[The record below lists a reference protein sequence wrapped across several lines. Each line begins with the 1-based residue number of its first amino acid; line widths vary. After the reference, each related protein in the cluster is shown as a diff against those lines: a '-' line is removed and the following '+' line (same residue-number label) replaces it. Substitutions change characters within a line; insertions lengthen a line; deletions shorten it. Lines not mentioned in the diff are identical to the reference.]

1 MSSAMQQSVISTTA
15 DAVGKL
21 LQFGAAMLGAGNT
34 ATRTRQSMEAIA
46 QKLDLDAVSVSI
58 SFDSITA
65 TVRRS
70 DEWITRVRDIRP
82 AAINVWKVAE
92 LERLPRSLKPETALG
107 DIEAKL
113 AVIQLTES
121 QYSNL
126 QIGVAVA
133 LATAGFAFVNG
144 AAAPEMIASAF
155 GGGFGQW
162 ARMWLSRRRFN
173 QFGAAALSGA
183 IASGVFVIAATLA
196 GRAGFEFA
204 QYPAGFIASVLF
216 LVPGFPLI
224 AGLFDLL
231 QYQTVAA
238 VSRFAFGLMILL
250 SVALGLSFVI
260 EAAKIDISRQPPL
273 ELVYSL
279 KLLLR
284 GVASFVA
291 GCAFAMAF
299 NSPLRIALSAGLLAL
314 VANSLRL
321 VLIDIGVMLAPAA
334 FCAALV
340 IGLVAIFA
348 DHRFKVPPIAMTV
361 APVVIMMPGAYA
373 FEAIVLFNHGQMV
386 DAVQASASCW
396 FVIGAL
402 AMGLATSRFF
412 RPITPLRI
420 SLKPDNRFYYG
431 RLQEKSG

>member
-1 MSSAMQQSVISTTA
+1 MSSATQPNVTFPTG
-15 DAVGKL
+15 DAVGVL
-21 LQFGAAMLGAGNT
+21 LQFGATMLGAGNT

-46 QKLDLDAVSVSI
+46 RRLGVDALSVSI

-65 TVRRS
+65 TVRRY
-70 DEWITRVRDIRP
+70 DEWITRVRDIGP
-82 AAINVWKVAE
+82 AAINVWQVAE
-92 LERLPRSLKPETALG
+92 LERLPRTLKPETALG
-107 DIEAKL
+107 EIEAKL
-113 AVIQLTES
+113 ADIKSTVH
-121 QYSNL
+121 QYSTL
-126 QIGVAVA
+126 QIAVAVA
-133 LATAGFAFVNG
+133 LATAGFAFING

-155 GGGFGQW
+155 GGGIAQW

-173 QFGAAALSGA
+173 QFGTAAMSAA
-183 IASGVFVIAATLA
+183 IASGVFVIAAGLA
-196 GRAGFEFA
+196 GRAGFGFA
-204 QYPAGFIASVLF
+204 HYPAGFIASVLF

-250 SVALGLSFVI
+250 SVALGLSFVV
-260 EAAKIDISRQPPL
+260 EVAKIDISRQPPV

-284 GVASFVA
+284 AVSSFVA

-299 NSPLRIALSAGLLAL
+299 NTPLRIALLAGLLAL

-321 VLIDIGVMLAPAA
+321 VLIDIGMMLAPAA

-340 IGLVAIFA
+340 TGLVAILA

-361 APVVIMMPGAYA
+361 APVVIMMPGVYA
-373 FEAIVLFNHGQMV
+373 FEAIVLVNHGKMV
-386 DAVQASASCW
+386 DALQASASCW

-412 RPITPLRI
+412 RP
-420 SLKPDNRFYYG
+420 K
-431 RLQEKSG
+431 